1 MFDRM
6 ALGIAS
12 PLCGAR
18 GHSSHGRRRLRDEVD
33 QSDRRKE
40 HESSHVEASRSQG
53 RERRSLM
60 DGASPMSTQRLMSGF
75 RPRDCQSANLCGC
88 QHESVVLGYSSM
100 GRLMQTICLGGAGPT
115 GDGRPASEL
124 LWKMRTQP
132 KDWN

>member
-12 PLCGAR
+12 PLCGAH
-18 GHSSHGRRRLRDEVD
+18 GHSSHGKRRLRDEVD
-33 QSDRRKE
+33 QSDGRKE
-40 HESSHVEASRSQG
+40 HESSHVDASRSQG
-53 RERRSLM
+53 RGRQSLM
-60 DGASPMSTQRLMSGF
+60 GGASPMSTQRLMWGF
-75 RPRDCQSANLCGC
+75 RPRDCQSVNPCAR
-88 QHESVVLGYSSM
+88 QHESVVVGYSSM

-115 GDGRPASEL
+115 GDGPPASEL